1 MEWEGVFWSRGG
13 LMQGGLFFVTPFVGG
28 GTREAFF
35 SFPSDF
41 WKKPS
46 LPLLNGRAATSSCP
60 LRPHLCMM
68 YAQKILNK
76 PPAFHLTLLLATLT
90 PLYMVSYH
98 YRLHHPYGQPTNHH
112 PTEPPAAAAATA
124 SSPTFIRD
132 WLAAHIIDPFNPSAI
147 TTYCNQTLWR
157 PHLVFNLADANGGI
171 GNIRGNI
178 LDFLFY
184 ALEAGASIM
193 LPSMATRSPADL
205 SNVWASRGEFELF
218 FDEDWFLRALERA
231 CPQMAVYK
239 PRSEGERG
247 MVEPLEGWYSP
258 PSRRVDVEEGNSREG
273 FRAHLGGWLG
283 ERGEGEE
290 GGKMVLVNVGRTLW
304 EVDTRS
310 LPPGFRRN
318 FGQLLRI
325 NPMIRRLAAMV
336 VERLAQERNLVI
348 DPKTAIPP
356 QAFYGAH
363 LRTEADA
370 QAIGWLEEPYTNF
383 SAQTDAYIASALHH
397 GLRTVYVSSGS
408 GEEIS
413 RFATKAAAHSPPL
426 SVLSKHSLLPPQALR
441 DLEALTWDQQAL
453 VDWEVL
459 QRSSVFG
466 GFVKSSFS
474 YNIAMTRAQ
483 WGEDRGRVVEPW
495 RVMHEEEGVAF
506 DDGISRVVGR
516 DGWHEGR
523 IPRGMWP

>member
-1 MEWEGVFWSRGG
+1 MS
-13 LMQGGLFFVTPFVGG
+13 M
-28 GTREAFF
+28 
-35 SFPSDF
+35 
-41 WKKPS
+41 
-46 LPLLNGRAATSSCP
+46 
-60 LRPHLCMM
+60 
-68 YAQKILNK
+68 QKILNK
-76 PPAFHLTLLLATLT
+76 PPAFHITLLLATLA
-90 PLYMVSYH
+90 PLYIGSYQ
-98 YRLHHPYGQPTNHH
+98 YRLHHPYGGLQTKHPRPVE
-112 PTEPPAAAAATA
+112 PTEAA
-124 SSPTFIRD
+124 SSATFIRD
-132 WLAAHIIDPFNPSAI
+132 WLGVHVLDPFNPSAI
-147 TTYCNQTLWR
+147 ATYCNQTVWD

-193 LPSMATRSPADL
+193 LPTMATRSPADL
-205 SNVWASRGEFELF
+205 SNVWAARGDFALM
-218 FDEDWFLRALERA
+218 FDEEWFLSALAQA
-231 CPQMAVYK
+231 CPQMRVFK
-239 PRSEGERG
+239 PRPELR
-247 MVEPLEGWYSP
+247 MLDPLPGTYIP
-258 PSRRVDVEEGNSREG
+258 PSRRMDVDVGNSREA
-273 FRAHLGGWLG
+273 FRGHLGGWLKEQG
-283 ERGEGEE
+283 RKEEE
-290 GGKMVLVNVGRTLW
+290 GKTVLVNVGRTLW

-310 LPPGFRRN
+310 LPAGFRRN

-325 NPMIRRLAAMV
+325 NPVIRRLAAIV
-336 VERLAQERNLVI
+336 VEQLAKERKIAI
-348 DPKTAIPP
+348 DPLAAIPP

-370 QAIGWLEEPYTNF
+370 QAIGWLNEPNTNF
-383 SAQTDAYIASALHH
+383 SAQTDAYIAHALHH
-397 GLRTVYVSSGS
+397 GLRTIYVSSGS
-408 GEEIS
+408 AEEIS

-426 SVLSKHSLLPPQALR
+426 TVLSKHTLLTPQGGLR
-441 DLEALTWDQQAL
+441 DLEALSWDQQAL

-474 YNIAMTRAQ
+474 YNIAVTRAQ

-495 RVMHEEEGVAF
+495 RVMHEETGVAF